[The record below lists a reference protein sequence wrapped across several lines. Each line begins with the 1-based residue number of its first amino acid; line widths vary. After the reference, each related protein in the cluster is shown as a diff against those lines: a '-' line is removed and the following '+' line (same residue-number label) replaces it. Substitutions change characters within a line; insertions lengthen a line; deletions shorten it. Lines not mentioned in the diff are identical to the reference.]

1 MQFTVTK
8 TNGGQ
13 FHWKLVDDDGIDVA
27 VSAASFDTL
36 QAAQRSATAVQL
48 GAGSAPGADD

>member
-1 MQFTVTK
+1 MQFKVSK

-13 FHWKLVDDDGIDVA
+13 FHWRLVDDDGINVA

-36 QAAQRSATAVQL
+36 EAAQRSATAVRA
-48 GAGSAPGADD
+48 GAGAAGGADD